1 MTYLPVQKNGLINL
15 DDLENAI
22 TDKTSLVSIMGVNNE
37 IGVVQP
43 LKEIGAI
50 CRKHGVR
57 RRAVHPPQAARPP
70 RAADVGRRAGARLSL
85 GDAAHAAGGGRNA
98 RSVRCRGWAR
108 RRSCAERGWRAI

>member
-50 CRKHGVR
+50 CRKHGVHFHTDC
-57 RRAVHPPQAARPP
+57 AQMFGKVDSPFP
-70 RAADVGRRAGARLSL
+70 LF
-85 GDAAHAAGGGRNA
+85 
-98 RSVRCRGWAR
+98 RSSRWTWTR
-108 RRSCAERGWRAI
+108 